1 VSHLF
6 RIRAALFLVSAL
18 ASRLHG
24 ADGDPAILELR
35 IVEGDGTAYSTG
47 SRATRGV
54 TVQVSDESGR
64 PVSGATVSFTLPQ
77 DGPGGVFVSGG
88 RTEIVTTRADG
99 RATVWGM
106 QWNRTPGPFEIRIT
120 AAKGQAR
127 AGILCPLYLNEGR
140 LNEGRLSSARPG
152 SENNRVRSSDEGG
165 GANGNASRKSLEQK
179 TDTPPERTASVAA
192 RASAPDRRVGTG
204 GHRWLW
210 IVVGAAGV
218 AVAGAAA
225 IGRASGSSSSST
237 AAAVSS
243 LQIGTPSVS
252 LGRP

>member
-1 VSHLF
+1 ML
-6 RIRAALFLVSAL
+6 LVFPGL
-18 ASRLHG
+18 ASQLRG
-24 ADGDPAILELR
+24 AEGDPAILDLK
-35 IVEGDGTAYSTG
+35 IVEGDGTVYTTG

-54 TVQVSDESGR
+54 TVQVNDESAH
-64 PVSGATVSFTLPQ
+64 PVNGATVSFTLPS

-88 RTEIVTTRADG
+88 RTEITTTRADG

-127 AGILCPLYLNEGR
+127 AGILCASYLDDNR
-140 LNEGRLSSARPG
+140 TTDTRLSNRP
-152 SENNRVRSSDEGG
+152 SDRDTVRPPEER
-165 GANGNASRKSLEQK
+165 AAAAAAKASR
-179 TDTPPERTASVAA
+179 PEV
-192 RASAPDRRVGTG
+192 RVGGG

-218 AVAGAAA
+218 AAAGAAVV
-225 IGRASGSSSSST
+225 GRAGSSLT
-237 AAAVSS
+237 AAAEGAVSS
-243 LQIGTPSVS
+243 VQIGTPSVS